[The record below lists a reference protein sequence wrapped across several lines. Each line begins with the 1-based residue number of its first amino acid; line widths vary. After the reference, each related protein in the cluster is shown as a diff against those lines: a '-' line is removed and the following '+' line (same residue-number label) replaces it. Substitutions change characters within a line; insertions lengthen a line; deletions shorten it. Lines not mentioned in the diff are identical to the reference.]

1 MSSTQA
7 ESAIKRPSR
16 ARPEQELLLCCARVR
31 VGEELKERIV
41 RLAGQNLDWDYL
53 FQLAKRHSVLP
64 LLYWQLN
71 ANAAAAVPAGQLER
85 LRSRFRDNA
94 ARNLYL
100 TGELERIITQFK
112 AEGVEILPYK
122 GPALAAAAYGQISLR
137 RFVDLDVLVS
147 KGDVPRAKELL
158 LARGFR
164 PALALSPAQERLLLR
179 TQHNLPFE
187 RDGGRLVV
195 ELHWEVA
202 SKQFAPASFGEGFG
216 EGRERV
222 KLLKLEVESLSPE
235 DLLLSL
241 CVHGTKHLWE
251 RLAWICDIAELVRA
265 RPQMNWQQLAERAR
279 NLRAERMLHLGLR
292 LALDLLDAP
301 LPAEIKSRVSSDTAA
316 GELATQVT
324 ERLFEGAEYSP
335 AGLLKNMNFN
345 LRARRDWRDKA
356 RYLSFIFTPT
366 DGDLGVVRL
375 PAGLSFVYYLLRP
388 FRLLLKGE
396 GVE

>member
-1 MSSTQA
+1 MSSNSA
-7 ESAIKRPSR
+7 ESVTARTAR

-31 VGEELKERIV
+31 VGEELKERIGRLV
-41 RLAGQNLDWDYL
+41 RQGLDWDYL
-53 FQLAKRHSVLP
+53 YRLAKRHSVLP

-71 ANAAAAVPAGQLER
+71 ANAAADVPAAPLEK
-85 LRSRFRDNA
+85 LRSKFRDNA

-100 TGELERIITQFK
+100 TGELERIITLFK
-112 AEGVEILPYK
+112 ASGVEVLPYK
-122 GPALAAAAYGQISLR
+122 GPALASAAYGQISLR
-137 RFVDLDVLVS
+137 RFVDLDILVG
-147 KGDVPRAKELL
+147 KGDVQRAKGLL
-158 LARGFR
+158 LSRGFR
-164 PALALSPAQERLLLR
+164 PTLRLSPAQERLLLR
-179 TQHNLPFE
+179 TQHNLPFS
-187 RDGGRLVV
+187 RDGGRLLV

-222 KLLKLEVESLSPE
+222 RLLNLEVESLSPE

-265 RPQMNWQQLAERAR
+265 RPQMDWQKLSERAR
-279 NLRAERMLHLGLR
+279 KLRAERMLHLGLR

-301 LPAEIKSRVSSDTAA
+301 LPGDFRSRVESDPAAARLAA
-316 GELATQVT
+316 GVAV
-324 ERLFEGAEYSP
+324 RLFEGDEYRP
-335 AGLLKNMNFN
+335 AGLIRNMGFN
-345 LRARRDWRDKA
+345 LRARGDWRDKA

-366 DGDLGVVRL
+366 DGDLGAVRL
-375 PAGLSFVYYLLRP
+375 PAALSFGYYLLRP
-388 FRLLLKGE
+388 FRLLLKGG

>member
-1 MSSTQA
+1 MSSNRA
-7 ESAIKRPSR
+7 EPFDAGPLR
-16 ARPEQELLLCCARVR
+16 ARPEQELLLCCARVS
-31 VGEELKERIV
+31 VGGELKERIA
-41 RLAGQNLDWDYL
+41 RLAARGLDWDYL
-53 FQLAKRHSVLP
+53 YRLAERHAVLP

-71 ANAAAAVPAGQLER
+71 PNAEVPAAPLER
-85 LRSRFRDNA
+85 LRSKFRDNA

-100 TGELERIITQFK
+100 TGELERIITEFK
-112 AEGVEILPYK
+112 ASGVEVLPYK

-137 RFVDLDVLVS
+137 RFVDLDILVS
-147 KGDVPRAKELL
+147 KGDVPRAKGLL

-164 PALALSPAQERLLLR
+164 PTLRLSPSQERLLLR
-179 TQHNLPFE
+179 TQHNLPFA
-187 RDGGRLVV
+187 RDGGRLLV
-195 ELHWEVA
+195 ELHWEIA

-222 KLLKLEVESLSPE
+222 RLLNLEVESLSPE

-265 RPQMNWQQLAERAR
+265 RPQLDWRKLSERAR
-279 NLRAERMLHLGLR
+279 KLRAERMLHLGLR

-301 LPAEIKSRVSSDTAA
+301 LPAEFRSRVESDRAA
-316 GELATQVT
+316 GRLAARVA
-324 ERLFEGAEYSP
+324 ERLFEGEEYRP
-335 AGLLKNMNFN
+335 AGLVRNMGFN
-345 LRARRDWRDKA
+345 LGARRDWRDKA
-356 RYLSFIFTPT
+356 RYLRFIFTPT
-366 DGDLGVVRL
+366 DGDLGAVRL
-375 PAGLSFVYYLLRP
+375 PAALSFGYYLLRP